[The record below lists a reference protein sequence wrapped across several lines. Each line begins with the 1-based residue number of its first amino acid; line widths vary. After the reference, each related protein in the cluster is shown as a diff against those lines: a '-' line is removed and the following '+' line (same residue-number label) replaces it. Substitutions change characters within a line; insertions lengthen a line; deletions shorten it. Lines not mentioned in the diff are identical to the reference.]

1 MGEEINFGS
10 SALAEYVM
18 DGNEALEFKL
28 VRKADDFSDPS
39 LTFKPEMCHQIY
51 GDNENVFGYRGLKV
65 TPVPV
70 FIVMSSIINSLL

>member
-28 VRKADDFSDPS
+28 VGR
-39 LTFKPEMCHQIY
+39 M
-51 GDNENVFGYRGLKV
+51 
-65 TPVPV
+65 
-70 FIVMSSIINSLL
+70 